1 MDLTPSCIIH
11 ENTRK
16 FRAEL
21 VLQDLS
27 WRSQV
32 VSATAAEKICQGKG
46 KAAND
51 LLAPIY
57 NWFTK
62 GFDTADLQDAKT
74 LLTEL
79 ET

>member
-11 ENTRK
+11 ENARK

-27 WRSQV
+27 WCSQV

-46 KAAND
+46 KEAYG
-51 LLAPIY
+51 LSPPIWKPGVAPCPVCG
-57 NWFTK
+57 TC
-62 GFDTADLQDAKT
+62 
-74 LLTEL
+74 
-79 ET
+79 